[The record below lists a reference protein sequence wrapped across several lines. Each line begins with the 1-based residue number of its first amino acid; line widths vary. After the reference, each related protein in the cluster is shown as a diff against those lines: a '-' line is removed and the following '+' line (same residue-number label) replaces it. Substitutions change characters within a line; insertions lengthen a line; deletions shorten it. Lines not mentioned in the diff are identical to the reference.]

1 MSKETLEELKAI
13 VDNAPDGATH
23 IDDIK
28 TYWKVISEFDY
39 FFHNGS
45 QWDDSEPLENG
56 TRSLSDIKRIIELM
70 EACQGLLQLAAG
82 STDGYW
88 RNELNA
94 ARKALGLKV

>member
-1 MSKETLEELKAI
+1 MMESLQELKAI

-39 FFHNGS
+39 FFHNDS
-45 QWDDSEPLENG
+45 QWDNSEPLENG

-70 EACQGLLQLAAG
+70 EATQGLLQIFA
-82 STDGYW
+82 SSQDGYL

-94 ARKALGLKV
+94 ARKALGYKI